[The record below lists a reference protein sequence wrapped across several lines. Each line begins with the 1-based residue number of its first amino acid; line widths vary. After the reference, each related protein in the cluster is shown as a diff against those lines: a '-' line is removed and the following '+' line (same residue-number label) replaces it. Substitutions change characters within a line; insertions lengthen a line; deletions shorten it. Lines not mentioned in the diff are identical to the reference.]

1 MIANPK
7 KLNEMQ
13 QKLKQ
18 MRMAVPLAAIGAFCA
33 HRNRHFNEY
42 GVCVE
47 SMIKPPFEKRYGRM
61 RIRKHKKSRG
71 QMHTHI

>member
-1 MIANPK
+1 
-7 KLNEMQ
+7 
-13 QKLKQ
+13 
-18 MRMAVPLAAIGAFCA
+18 MAVPLAVIGAFWA

-47 SMIKPPFEKRYGRM
+47 SMIKLPFEKRYGRM